1 MADQFQ
7 LTNSVLQILG
17 SMCDPASLKQALLT
31 LANQTQTG
39 LNTLSTQSQT
49 PGGNAGGDLSGTY
62 PNPTV
67 AKIAALLSSYNG
79 VPTVANGVPAEYAQ
93 LNLVNQNANIA
104 SATLYAVPSTGAGFY
119 RATCYAVETTPDGA
133 SSTLPNI
140 GIGWTDS
147 DSGVA
152 LLAGT
157 VTSTNT
163 ANAAGAFGQGIQVF
177 YAKAS
182 TNITY
187 QTSNYASGTAGAMK
201 YAVRIRLEYLG

>member
-7 LTNSVLQILG
+7 LAQSILQILG
-17 SMCDPASLKQALLT
+17 GMADPASLKQAIISLS
-31 LANQTQTG
+31 NQTQSA
-39 LNTLSTQSQT
+39 LNTLSTQPQT
-49 PGGNAGGDLSGTY
+49 PGGAAGGDLSGNY
-62 PNPTV
+62 PNPIV
-67 AKIAALLSSYNG
+67 AKITNPLSQYGNL
-79 VPTVANGVPAEYAQ
+79 PLVANGLSVVVA
-93 LNLVNQNANIA
+93 LTGLVNQSANIV
-104 SATLYAVPSTGAGFY
+104 STTLYAVPSGGAGMY
-119 RATCYAVETTPDGA
+119 RVSCYAVETTPDAA
-133 SSTLPNI
+133 SSTLPNV
-140 GIGWTDS
+140 GVGWTDS

-163 ANAAGAFGQGIQVF
+163 ANAAGAFGQGTQIV
-177 YAKAS
+177 YAKAG

>member
-7 LTNSVLQILG
+7 LAQSILQILG
-17 SMCDPASLKQALLT
+17 GMADPASLKQAIISLS
-31 LANQTQTG
+31 NQTQSA
-39 LNTLSTQSQT
+39 LNTLSTQPQT
-49 PGGNAGGDLSGTY
+49 PGGAAGGDLSGNY

-67 AKIAALLSSYNG
+67 AKITNPLSQYG
-79 VPTVANGVPAEYAQ
+79 GLPLVANGLSAVVA
-93 LNLVNQNANIA
+93 LTGLVNQSANIA
-104 SATLYAVPSTGAGFY
+104 STTLYAVPTGGAGMY
-119 RATCYAVETTPDGA
+119 RMSCYAVETTPDAA
-133 SSTLPNI
+133 SSTLPNV
-140 GIGWTDS
+140 GVGWTDN

-163 ANAAGAFGQGIQVF
+163 ANAAGAFGQGIQII
-177 YAKAS
+177 YAKAG

>member
-1 MADQFQ
+1 MSDQFQ
-7 LTNSVLQILG
+7 LAQSILQILG
-17 SMCDPASLKQALLT
+17 GMADPASLKQAIISLS
-31 LANQTQTG
+31 NQTQSA
-39 LNTLSTQSQT
+39 LNTLSTQPQT
-49 PGGNAGGDLSGTY
+49 PGGAAGGDLAGTY

-67 AKIAALLSSYNG
+67 AKITNALTQYAGIPL
-79 VPTVANGVPAEYAQ
+79 VANGVAIETA
-93 LNLVNQNANIA
+93 LTGAVNQNANIA
-104 SATLYAVPSTGAGFY
+104 SATLYSVPANGAGLY
-119 RATCYAVETTPDGA
+119 RASCYAVETTPDGA

-147 DSGVA
+147 DSGIA

-157 VTSTNT
+157 VTPTNT
-163 ANAAGAFGQGIQVF
+163 ANAAGAFGQGIQIL
-177 YAKAS
+177 YAKAN